1 MTTPRLR
8 AAFGAALL
16 LGTGLATSGCA
27 GLPDDF
33 SLENLGGPTGTPAP
47 SPTPTPAVATVGPV
61 AMPTLGTTTAPP
73 IDPSE
78 KERIAESDQDETLT
92 LRFVQSVRATSVATS
107 PMSNA
112 AEPNTTAGGAT
123 LTLEIPADPDAD
135 ITARFS
141 LGNPAMGVSDV
152 ELTLDDSGKLFAGS
166 LADGRTITVALG
178 TLDQGSGSGG
188 REFEWTAYGG
198 WAVRT
203 AAGLPAQ
210 GSPFVT
216 GYETPD
222 SAIPTSGS
230 ATFNGFVQGQ
240 VLVADG
246 ADLRAAALAGDATIV
261 ANFASGTLTGGAP
274 SIMAIPLGVLPGGTP
289 GTSQAWNALTFNST
303 FATGLNGFTGTTAV
317 SSAPGNSYS
326 LSSSA
331 TGLLAGRFYG
341 PGAEELGAI
350 WNLYDGNKV
359 ASGFLVGA
367 R

>member
-1 MTTPRLR
+1 MNTPKLR
-8 AAFGAALL
+8 TAFGAALL
-16 LGTGLATSGCA
+16 LGTGMATSGCSG
-27 GLPDDF
+27 GLGDF
-33 SLENLGGPTGTPAP
+33 SLENLGGPVGTPAP
-47 SPTPTPAVATVGPV
+47 TPAPAVATVAPV
-61 AMPTLGTTTAPP
+61 ALPTLGTAPAAP
-73 IDPSE
+73 VNPAE

-92 LRFVQSVRATSVATS
+92 LRFVQSVRATSVGTS
-107 PMSNA
+107 PMSSV

-141 LGNPAMGVSDV
+141 LGNPTMGVSDV
-152 ELTLDDSGKLFAGS
+152 KLTLDASGNVFAGT
-166 LADGRTITVALG
+166 LADGRMITVALG
-178 TLDQGSGSGG
+178 TLDQGTGSGG

-203 AAGLPAQ
+203 AAGAQ

-222 SAIPTSGS
+222 SAIPTSGN

-246 ADLRAAALAGDATIV
+246 ADLRAAALSGDATIV
-261 ANFASGTLTGGAP
+261 ANFAAGTLTGAAP
-274 SIMAIPLGVLPGGTP
+274 SIMAIPLGVLPAVTP
-289 GTSQAWNALTFNST
+289 GTPQPWNALTFNGT
-303 FATGLNGFTGTTAV
+303 FTTGLNGFTGTTAV

-326 LSSSA
+326 LSSGA